1 MKNVPVT
8 NPLLKYLARQFRSRR
23 WKKLGKILGLSD
35 RFLDE
40 LTKQPDL
47 LNETQRARAMLLE
60 WKKNNNGNAT
70 EEALK
75 DALKKAKL
83 HELGKKFEG
92 KHSNDAV
99 CIDIF
104 IL

>member
-1 MKNVPVT
+1 M
-8 NPLLKYLARQFRSRR
+8 LRQ
-23 WKKLGKILGLSD
+23 
-35 RFLDE
+35 
-40 LTKQPDL
+40 
-47 LNETQRARAMLLE
+47 

-83 HELGKKFEG
+83 PELGEKFEG

-99 CIDIF
+99 CTDIC

>member
-1 MKNVPVT
+1 
-8 NPLLKYLARQFRSRR
+8 
-23 WKKLGKILGLSD
+23 
-35 RFLDE
+35 
-40 LTKQPDL
+40 
-47 LNETQRARAMLLE
+47 MLLE

-83 HELGKKFEG
+83 HELGKKIEG